1 MQIVGGKVETVTDV
15 IFLGSKITVDSDCS
29 HEIKRQLLLGRK
41 PTTNLDSMLKSRHH
55 FVDKVLHSQSYGFS
69 SSHVWMWELDHKEVW
84 VLKDWCLSF
93 ELWCWKRPLRVPW
106 TARSSQQSILKEINP
121 EYSLEEL
128 MLKVKLQYFGLLM
141 WRANSLGEKKQTNPD
156 AGKDWRQEKRVTED
170 QLDRWHHWLNGHES
184 E

>member
-1 MQIVGGKVETVTDV
+1 M
-15 IFLGSKITVDSDCS
+15 SDSLRPHDPQHARPPCPS
-29 HEIKRQLLLGRK
+29 
-41 PTTNLDSMLKSRHH
+41 PTPGVHPNPCPS
-55 FVDKVLHSQSYGFS
+55 SQSYGFS

-106 TARSSQQSILKEINP
+106 TARSSRQSILKEINP